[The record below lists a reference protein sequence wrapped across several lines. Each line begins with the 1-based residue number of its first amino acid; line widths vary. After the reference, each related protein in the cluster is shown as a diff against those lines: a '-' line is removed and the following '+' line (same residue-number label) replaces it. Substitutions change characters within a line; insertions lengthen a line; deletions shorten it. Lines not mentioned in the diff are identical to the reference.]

1 MTTTVFRTCTL
12 CEACCG
18 LRFEVEGDR
27 ILSVRPDDDDVLSHG
42 FACPKGIAI
51 ADVHHD
57 PDRLRTPVRRD
68 AQGNFQP
75 IGWDEALDLVAE
87 RLRAV
92 QREHGNDA
100 VAVYMGNPI
109 VHNHGVL
116 MLRGALLAALKT
128 RNATSAS
135 SQDTAPRFAT
145 SYHLYGSSM
154 AIPIPDVDR
163 TDYFLCIGANPLISN
178 GSFLSAPNMKERLRA
193 VRARGGKVI
202 VVDPRRS
209 ETAREA
215 DEHVA
220 IRPGTDAAFLL
231 SMVHVLE
238 RDGRVD
244 RAAIGRIASGW
255 ETIAAHLAPFAPERV
270 AHYTGVPAETIVRLA
285 HDFAAAPTATAYS
298 RIGVCNNVFG
308 TLATWATDLLNV
320 AAGRLGA
327 VGGALFTSPAIDIC
341 TLMKIT
347 GGDGHDRWRTRVRGL
362 PETLGDIP
370 TAALAEEIET
380 PGSGQVRALLT
391 FAGNPVLSA
400 PNGRRLSAALGQ
412 LDFMVA
418 IDLYVNET
426 TRHADV
432 ILPPAWS
439 LAEEHVDVVFSNFF
453 ARNAARWSP
462 PVVAPAPG
470 EKHDWEIILAIVDR
484 LGGGPTGQ
492 RVPDAVINTIR
503 RLGWRWTPESG
514 LDAVL
519 RLGRYGDK
527 FLPWSN
533 GLNRKKLAAAP
544 HGIDLGPLEPGVAR
558 RVSHKDGLIHLAAA
572 PMLAALDELEV
583 TVATP
588 RDIDELLLV
597 GRREQRTCNSW
608 MHNVEAL
615 VRGRERCVLYVH
627 PDDAGR
633 AGVRDGEL
641 ALLESRVHQG
651 PLRIQITDDMRPG
664 VVSLPHGWGHAE
676 AAPWQRVAGAHPGAS
691 ANDWTDDQLVER
703 IVGQSVLNGVPVR
716 LRRLDASADGQSTA
730 A

>member
-27 ILSVRPDDDDVLSHG
+27 ILSVRPDDDDVLSRG

-57 PDRLRTPVRRD
+57 PDRLRTPMRRD
-68 AQGNFQP
+68 ATGQFHP
-75 IGWDEALDLVAE
+75 IGWDEALDLAAE

-92 QREHGNDA
+92 QRAHGHDA
-100 VAVYMGNPI
+100 VAVYLGNPI

-231 SMVHVLE
+231 AMVHVLQ

-244 RAAIGRIASGW
+244 RAALDRIASGW
-255 ETIAAHLAPFAPERV
+255 DAVAARLAPFAPERV
-270 AHYTGVPAETIVRLA
+270 ALHTGVPAETIVRLA
-285 HDFAAAPTATAYS
+285 HDFANAPTATAYS
-298 RIGVCNNVFG
+298 RIGVCNNIFG
-308 TLATWATDLLNV
+308 TLATWATDLLNA

-341 TLMKIT
+341 TLMKLT

-380 PGSGQVRALLT
+380 PGPGQVRALLT

-426 TRHADV
+426 TRHADL

-462 PVVAPAPG
+462 PVVERQPG
-470 EKHDWEIILAIVDR
+470 EKHDWEIILALIDR

-492 RVPDAVINTIR
+492 RVPDAIVNTLR
-503 RLGWRWTPESG
+503 KLGWHWTPESG

-527 FLPWSN
+527 FRPWSK
-533 GLNRKKLAAAP
+533 GLNRRKLAAAP

-558 RVSHKDGLIHLAAA
+558 RVAHKDGLVHLAAA
-572 PMLAALDELEV
+572 PMLAALGELEAA
-583 TVATP
+583 VATP
-588 RDIDELLLV
+588 RDADELLLV

-627 PDDAGR
+627 PDDAAR
-633 AGVRDGEL
+633 AGVADGEL

-651 PLRIQITDDMRPG
+651 PLRIQVTDEMRPG
-664 VVSLPHGWGHAE
+664 VVSLPHGWGHAA
-676 AAPWQRVAGAHPGAS
+676 AAPWQRVAGAHPGTS
-691 ANDWTDDQLVER
+691 ANDWTDDQQVET

-716 LRRLDASADGQSTA
+716 LRRFDSERHSAA
-730 A
+730 V